1 MEENNWNGIVAICF
15 GFSLTFWISE
25 EPFGDLIGVFFI
37 LLGISI
43 LDIIWKYLPYPDEL
57 IKISFLIYTFVF
69 ITTFLLEPNDW
80 NEYLD
85 MIIGISEPL
94 YSQAISSKV
103 ISSSL
108 TPFLIIFLVFG
119 LIVTTSKKSNE
130 KLAKFVGMVAKN
142 TKFGSELEDK
152 VKSLH
157 RDNWNKTGKP
167 NFYSITRDGFGGLIG
182 VAVISAFY
190 TLYAALVIAYYLTI
204 AYLFLSGIIL
214 LAVGYVAGLICF
226 LPVIILGM
234 IFG

>member
-1 MEENNWNGIVAICF
+1 MEENDWNGIFAICF
-15 GFSLTFWISE
+15 GFSLIFWISE
-25 EPFGDLIGVFFI
+25 EPLGDLIGVFFI
-37 LLGISI
+37 IMGIANLQFI
-43 LDIIWKYLPYPDEL
+43 GKYLPLEEL
-57 IKISFLIYTFVF
+57 LKISLLIYTFVF
-69 ITTFLLEPNDW
+69 FTTIEFEPNDW

-142 TKFGSELEDK
+142 TKFGSELENK

-167 NFYSITRDGFGGLIG
+167 NFYSNTRDGFGGLIG